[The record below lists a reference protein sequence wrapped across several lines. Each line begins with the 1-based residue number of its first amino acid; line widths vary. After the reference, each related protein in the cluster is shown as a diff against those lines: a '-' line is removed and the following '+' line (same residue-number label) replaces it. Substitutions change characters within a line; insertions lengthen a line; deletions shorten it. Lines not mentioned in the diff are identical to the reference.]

1 MSRLSQFPWGKGG
14 SILLEHAPKVSLIVV
29 LARTKSLAEEQ
40 ERTFSDVIFYH
51 IKLRNFD
58 PNRRYRNEA
67 SMSGVLYPYA
77 HIVPYAIG
85 KQCSYIIYNTLWRGL
100 AKLLISLGKGNAK
113 AGYCGISE
121 EVSPTSFLYLWLYN
135 SKG

>member
-1 MSRLSQFPWGKGG
+1 MGQDLIGLCSDSVARRRTCSCKESHQGAGKDVFGRY
-14 SILLEHAPKVSLIVV
+14 LLL
-29 LARTKSLAEEQ
+29 
-40 ERTFSDVIFYH
+40 

-67 SMSGVLYPYA
+67 SMLGVLYPYA

-100 AKLLISLGKGNAK
+100 AELLISLGKGNAK
-113 AGYCGISE
+113 AR
-121 EVSPTSFLYLWLYN
+121 
-135 SKG
+135 

>member
-1 MSRLSQFPWGKGG
+1 MHRLSQFLRGWVGQ
-14 SILLEHAPKVSLIVV
+14 ILLEHAPLG
-29 LARTKSLAEEQ
+29 AEK
-40 ERTFSDVIFYH
+40 DVFGRYLLL

-67 SMSGVLYPYA
+67 SMLGVLYPYA

-100 AKLLISLGKGNAK
+100 AELLISLGKGNAK
-113 AGYCGISE
+113 AR
-121 EVSPTSFLYLWLYN
+121 
-135 SKG
+135 

>member
-1 MSRLSQFPWGKGG
+1 MHRLSQFLRGWVGQ
-14 SILLEHAPKVSLIVV
+14 ILLEHAL
-29 LARTKSLAEEQ
+29 LGAEK
-40 ERTFSDVIFYH
+40 DVFGRYLLL

-67 SMSGVLYPYA
+67 SMLGVLYPYA

-100 AKLLISLGKGNAK
+100 AELLISLGKGNAK
-113 AGYCGISE
+113 AR
-121 EVSPTSFLYLWLYN
+121 
-135 SKG
+135 

>member
-1 MSRLSQFPWGKGG
+1 M
-14 SILLEHAPKVSLIVV
+14 EHAPKVSLIVG
-29 LARTKSLAEEQ
+29 LALTKSLAEEQ
-40 ERTFSDVIFYH
+40 KKDVFGRYLLL

-67 SMSGVLYPYA
+67 SMLGVLYPYA

-100 AKLLISLGKGNAK
+100 AELLISLGRQCEGLV
-113 AGYCGISE
+113 GGISE
-121 EVSPTSFLYLWLYN
+121 EVSPTSFYIR
-135 SKG
+135 

>member
-1 MSRLSQFPWGKGG
+1 MHRLSQFLRGWVGQF
-14 SILLEHAPKVSLIVV
+14 LLEHAPLG
-29 LARTKSLAEEQ
+29 AEK
-40 ERTFSDVIFYH
+40 DVFGRYLLL

-67 SMSGVLYPYA
+67 SMLGVLYPYA

-100 AKLLISLGKGNAK
+100 AELLISLGKGNAK
-113 AGYCGISE
+113 AR
-121 EVSPTSFLYLWLYN
+121 
-135 SKG
+135 